1 MIAGAEAVTYEKSC
15 GAVVFTRVGG
25 QVKFALVQ
33 QLHGFYSFPKG
44 HTEAGE
50 SEQETALREIF
61 EEIHIA
67 PTLIDG
73 FRTVDEH
80 LIPNKPGVMKQIVY
94 FLAEYADQEIIFQKE
109 EILSAPLV
117 SYEEAME
124 LFEYESSK
132 RILREAYEF
141 IKTL

>member
-1 MIAGAEAVTYEKSC
+1 MRYEKSC
-15 GAVVFTRVGG
+15 GAVVFTRING

-33 QLHGFYSFPKG
+33 QLHGFYSCPKG
-44 HTEAGE
+44 HVETGE
-50 SEQETALREIF
+50 TEQETALREIY

-80 LIPNKPGVMKQIVY
+80 PIPNKPGVIKQVVY
-94 FLAEYADQEIIFQKE
+94 FLAEYVDQEIVFQQE
-109 EILSAPLV
+109 ELLSAPLV
-117 SYEEAME
+117 SYAEAMD

-132 RILREAYEF
+132 RILNEAYRF
-141 IKTL
+141 IASL

>member
-1 MIAGAEAVTYEKSC
+1 MRYEKSC
-15 GAVVFTRVGG
+15 GAVVFTRING

-44 HTEAGE
+44 HVETGE
-50 SEQETALREIF
+50 TEQETALREIY

-80 LIPNKPGVMKQIVY
+80 PIPNKPGVIKQVVY
-94 FLAEYADQEIIFQKE
+94 FLAEYVDQEIVFQQE
-109 EILSAPLV
+109 ELLSAPLV
-117 SYEEAME
+117 SYAEAMD

-132 RILREAYEF
+132 RILNEAYRF
-141 IKTL
+141 ITSL